1 MLSWFG
7 DSAIADSQAGHVKE
21 VPVTSGVTT
30 TSSGHAVYLYGP
42 ASSLTSDEELP
53 EGTPLAIAY
62 SAPDVLADPSIDVL
76 LGASN
81 DGGGCR
87 TIRTEADVDLGVDL
101 IGGSSGGSG
110 FELFDS
116 QSGQDLTLSPQTF
129 TSSTEAFINDNSNS
143 LGVPCPDND
152 TEITSIETIDICA
165 VGSTEEE
172 KAADSSKLTVRRAA
186 RPKALSPNRQGPQQ
200 CQICSKVFGNAS
212 ALAKHKLT
220 HSDERKYVCGMCGK
234 AFKRQDHLNGHML
247 THRNKKPYECK
258 ADGCGKSYCDARS
271 LRRHTENHHAS
282 SSPGAVPSST
292 TPSPA
297 GTSGT
302 GADSPPSC
310 IQYAPRPTSPKLKS
324 TKQTAVTTGS
334 VQLQQNAATKQSQ
347 PVSQL
352 QQLLAT
358 DPSQSSLSS
367 NNKTSPSMSKTV
379 PTSSKP
385 VECNL
390 CHRKF
395 KNVPALNGHMRLHGG
410 YFKKESDSKKCEK
423 KEVSGPPLQTAS
435 ISVRALIE
443 EKIIQKRI
451 TTSTAQS
458 SQHLPPTLSIME
470 TPVRRFGGKNTTEPL
485 AVKISSFV
493 VPSLPSGGIGTLNSE
508 KVVIKTEEGI
518 KVEHIKVDGGL
529 KVKTVKVDS
538 SGKIEG
544 SMQTEVPV
552 KSDSSQASVS
562 SIVTTPQLTTRAI
575 HDHPIILKKVSKPIT
590 KRTTSDP
597 GSNHQ
602 EINDGAQAIQ
612 NAIQGE
618 TYSIGV
624 YSEDGGYFS
633 PTIQD
638 DMFQHVQSVQ
648 ESMLLQGVDPAQLV
662 DSIQAAGLQDIGA
675 IENYHS
681 PTESLPSPETFP
693 NHQDLQSVLDS
704 PLPVSLADF
713 ASLPSPSFTYP
724 TPPASH
730 EGQSPSFPNLVSQ
743 GNASPLSAA
752 FYTSPMSSSAAV
764 EAALNEVLPEHG
776 YPSPPPHSPLSSTPV
791 PSPLSL
797 PASSTSPLSHPSLTS
812 QMMPNSD
819 DPLLSSAP
827 KDFGARK
834 RVDIH
839 GVKVVHQTTNT
850 VAGME
855 VPSSGQGGVTGIVLD
870 RNGELKLIQT
880 SCFQS
885 ILSGTVFVNTK
896 AKLEPTILSTG
907 ENGPRI
913 VKTLA
918 IPSKTLLTK
927 PKSGNVE
934 SSKEDMEDDVFLSP
948 TAPSSPVKN
957 SRKRPRLDCATP
969 PSRPYESRL
978 RVARSRH
985 SSERHLLFTPPP
997 ILPPTRHGQG
1007 LYWQAVTTW
1016 PSSTTSLKDCGLDDG
1031 GQEIGS
1037 APECDT
1043 SPHINLGTQYQVQVP
1058 PWSRPHER
1066 GRDTSTREHLL
1077 WDPTTSKNISDTEV
1091 DMYLEFACCAAVPGG
1106 GRNKEYALHLLHLC
1120 HGKIHDAMLRLMQP
1134 TPFLPVGHPLLSF
1147 DYPDSERW
1155 SPSEM
1160 DLFQQALIK
1169 YDKDFLAI
1177 SQEIGTKS
1185 TKQCVQF
1192 YYIWKK
1198 VCPEEY
1204 KRLRLVRR
1212 RFREAEKESESLK
1225 AELPT
1230 NDADLVST
1238 SSESRLFVCEYAD
1251 CSASFNS
1258 RAALNGHIRIHVGGG
1273 AGGRAST
1280 PDHKRHNSH
1289 NSAGLESMEEFP
1301 CKICGK
1307 IFNKVKS
1314 RSAHM
1319 KSHRASDGEA
1329 RKGAKVETVNKDSST
1344 DSNITARSVSTVSS
1358 SSIALLRHPCDR

>member
-1 MLSWFG
+1 MYFSQIFNTQNCKFSSFFIKL
-7 DSAIADSQAGHVKE
+7 SAIIFVDYDSNF
-21 VPVTSGVTT
+21 
-30 TSSGHAVYLYGP
+30 
-42 ASSLTSDEELP
+42 
-53 EGTPLAIAY
+53 
-62 SAPDVLADPSIDVL
+62 IDFIFCFFIF
-76 LGASN
+76 A
-81 DGGGCR
+81 
-87 TIRTEADVDLGVDL
+87 
-101 IGGSSGGSG
+101 GGSTAGSG
-110 FELFDS
+110 FDLFDS

-129 TSSTEAFINDNSNS
+129 TSSTEAFINENSNM
-143 LGVPCPDND
+143 
-152 TEITSIETIDICA
+152 
-165 VGSTEEE
+165 GSTEDD
-172 KAADSSKLTVRRAA
+172 KTIADSSKLTVRRPS

-220 HSDERKYVCGMCGK
+220 HSDERKYVCGICGK

-271 LRRHTENHHAS
+271 LRRHTENHHS
-282 SSPGAVPSST
+282 HSSPISVSSST
-292 TPSPA
+292 TTSPA
-297 GTSGT
+297 NSANGPNNNGTE
-302 GADSPPSC
+302 SPPSC
-310 IQYAPRPTSPKLKS
+310 IQYAPRPTSPKNKNIINNS
-324 TKQTAVTTGS
+324 NNTNNNNNNNNNTNNNNNNNSNNNNNNT
-334 VQLQQNAATKQSQ
+334 NNNN
-347 PVSQL
+347 
-352 QQLLAT
+352 
-358 DPSQSSLSS
+358 
-367 NNKTSPSMSKTV
+367 NNKTGQNT
-379 PTSSKP
+379 PTSSINKAIATSTKP

-395 KNVPALNGHMRLHGG
+395 KNIPALNGHMRLHGG

-423 KEVSGPPLQTAS
+423 KDTNGPPLQTAS

-451 TTSTAQS
+451 TTNTNQGA
-458 SQHLPPTLSIME
+458 HLPPTLSIME
-470 TPVRRFGGKNTTEPL
+470 APVRRFTGKGGTEPL

-493 VPSLPSGGIGTLNSE
+493 LPSVPTAGLTTINSD
-508 KVVIKTEEGI
+508 KVLIKTDDGI
-518 KVEHIKVDGGL
+518 KVEQIKIDGSIQMKTIKL
-529 KVKTVKVDS
+529 ENTNKV
-538 SGKIEG
+538 EG
-544 SMQTEVPV
+544 SIQTDLTAKPESGTTTTTLQPV
-552 KSDSSQASVS
+552 VSNQQA
-562 SIVTTPQLTTRAI
+562 IINRNLQ
-575 HDHPIILKKVSKPIT
+575 DHPIILKKVSKPCQ
-590 KRTTSDP
+590 KRPASDLTSSQQDL
-597 GSNHQ
+597 N
-602 EINDGAQAIQ
+602 ERNDDVQAS
-612 NAIQGE
+612 IQGE
-618 TYSIGV
+618 SYALSV
-624 YSEDGGYFS
+624 YGTEDGGYFS
-633 PTIQD
+633 PTLQD
-638 DMFQHVQSVQ
+638 EMFHQVQSVQ

-662 DSIQAAGLQDIGA
+662 DSIQAAGLQDISA
-675 IENYHS
+675 LENYQS
-681 PTESLPSPETFP
+681 PTGSLPSPENFP

-713 ASLPSPSFTYP
+713 ASFTYP
-724 TPPASH
+724 TPPASQ

-743 GNASPLSAA
+743 GNTSPLSAA

-776 YPSPPPHSPLSSTPV
+776 YPSPPPHSPLSNTPV

-797 PASSTSPLSHPSLTS
+797 PATSTSQHQSLTS

-827 KDFGARK
+827 KDFAARK
-834 RVDIH
+834 RIDVN

-850 VAGME
+850 GTNME
-855 VPSSGQGGVTGIVLD
+855 VPSTNTGTAGVTGIVLD

-896 AKLEPTILSTG
+896 AKIDPTLIGSN
-907 ENGPRI
+907 ENGGTRFVKALTIPG
-913 VKTLA
+913 KTLFTKSK
-918 IPSKTLLTK
+918 PSTVETTK
-927 PKSGNVE
+927 E
-934 SSKEDMEDDVFLSP
+934 EIEDDVFLSP
-948 TAPSSPVKN
+948 TAPSSPVRSN
-957 SRKRPRLDCATP
+957 RKRPRLDCNTP

-978 RVARSRH
+978 RIARSRH
-985 SSERHLLFTPPP
+985 PTERHLLYTPPP

-1016 PSSTTSLKDCGLDDG
+1016 PSSTTSLKDCDLDDG

-1043 SPHINLGTQYQVQVP
+1043 TPHVNIGAQYQVQVP
-1058 PWSRPHER
+1058 SWTNRPIER
-1066 GRDTSTREHLL
+1066 AQDTPIREHLL
-1077 WDPTTSKNISDTEV
+1077 WDPTISKHVSDTE
-1091 DMYLEFACCAAVPGG
+1091 AVPGG
-1106 GRNKEYALHLLHLC
+1106 GRNKEYALHLLNLC
-1120 HGKIHDAMLRLMQP
+1120 HGKIHDAMIRLMQP

-1160 DLFQQALIK
+1160 DLFQQALLK
-1169 YDKDFLAI
+1169 YDKDFLSIA
-1177 SQEIGTKS
+1177 QEIGTKS
-1185 TKQCVQF
+1185 SKQCVQF

-1212 RFREAEKESESLK
+1212 RFREAEKESENIK
-1225 AELPT
+1225 TEVTP
-1230 NDADLVST
+1230 NDTDLVST

-1258 RAALNGHIRIHVGGG
+1258 RAALNGHIRIHVGG
-1273 AGGRAST
+1273 ASGRAST
-1280 PDHKRHNSH
+1280 PDHKRHNSNQ
-1289 NSAGLESMEEFP
+1289 NSAGLDSIEEFP

-1319 KSHRASDGEA
+1319 KSHRASDTEI
-1329 RKGAKVETVNKDSST
+1329 RKASNKVENIATNKDSNQCENN
-1344 DSNITARSVSTVSS
+1344 SNRNSTVTSS
-1358 SSIALLRHPCDR
+1358 NSIHRHPCDR

>member
-1 MLSWFG
+1 
-7 DSAIADSQAGHVKE
+7 
-21 VPVTSGVTT
+21 
-30 TSSGHAVYLYGP
+30 
-42 ASSLTSDEELP
+42 
-53 EGTPLAIAY
+53 
-62 SAPDVLADPSIDVL
+62 
-76 LGASN
+76 
-81 DGGGCR
+81 
-87 TIRTEADVDLGVDL
+87 
-101 IGGSSGGSG
+101 
-110 FELFDS
+110 
-116 QSGQDLTLSPQTF
+116 
-129 TSSTEAFINDNSNS
+129 
-143 LGVPCPDND
+143 
-152 TEITSIETIDICA
+152 

-282 SSPGAVPSST
+282 
-292 TPSPA
+292 
-297 GTSGT
+297 
-302 GADSPPSC
+302 
-310 IQYAPRPTSPKLKS
+310 I
-324 TKQTAVTTGS
+324 
-334 VQLQQNAATKQSQ
+334 
-347 PVSQL
+347 
-352 QQLLAT
+352 
-358 DPSQSSLSS
+358 SLSEIT
-367 NNKTSPSMSKTV
+367 TSPSMSKTV

-458 SQHLPPTLSIME
+458 SQHLPPTLSIMDYDKFISLLSFSINTSE
-470 TPVRRFGGKNTTEPL
+470 EKIKDTYFSKLINGVDLIKKHYHKLLGANFIFDAPKKLLLSRLIKRFGGKNTTEPL

-602 EINDGAQAIQ
+602 EINDGSSNSQQRQIHGSQAIQ

-662 DSIQAAGLQDIGA
+662 DSIQVSIINIFTACKTRSSKLLDHHTYSAQHSSSRDIGA

-764 EAALNEVLPEHG
+764 EAALNEVNVSSTCLQVLPEHG

-896 AKLEPTILSTG
+896 AKLEPTILINTRNICLPKI
-907 ENGPRI
+907 EPRGNSLYVPEKLI
-913 VKTLA
+913 SNNTDCLLQAAPLHYQVSLKNALFLFTLA

-948 TAPSSPVKN
+948 TRLPKNAPSSPVKN

-1016 PSSTTSLKDCGLDDG
+1016 PSSTTSLK
-1031 GQEIGS
+1031 GS

-1204 KRLRLVRR
+1204 KRLRL
-1212 RFREAEKESESLK
+1212 
-1225 AELPT
+1225 
-1230 NDADLVST
+1230 
-1238 SSESRLFVCEYAD
+1238 
-1251 CSASFNS
+1251 
-1258 RAALNGHIRIHVGGG
+1258 
-1273 AGGRAST
+1273 
-1280 PDHKRHNSH
+1280 
-1289 NSAGLESMEEFP
+1289 
-1301 CKICGK
+1301 
-1307 IFNKVKS
+1307 
-1314 RSAHM
+1314 
-1319 KSHRASDGEA
+1319 
-1329 RKGAKVETVNKDSST
+1329 
-1344 DSNITARSVSTVSS
+1344 
-1358 SSIALLRHPCDR
+1358 